1 MHCGSVYASVATR
14 LLRPCLLPFLSKE
27 SLLIDP
33 GDNLGV
39 ALRSLTPGEI
49 VTLGERR
56 VEITAAIP
64 PKQKFTLQA
73 MAAGERARMYG
84 VTVGIATQP
93 IAAGALVTTGNLKHD
108 ADGFT
113 GTRSGKFN
121 WQAPDVSVWRNRHF
135 EGYHRSDG
143 SVGTANHWVVIPMVF
158 CETRNVNAIRS
169 AFERALGYEKTTHY
183 QQLATRLVETYRA
196 GADRDAILEVTCE
209 PLESSAA
216 SRVFPNLD
224 GIQFLTHS
232 LGCGGTRDDANAL
245 CGLLAG
251 YITHPNVAGATVL
264 SLGCENAQLEI
275 LEEAILAR
283 SPHFDKPLLTYRQQ
297 SYPDEKTLL
306 ETAIKD
312 TFLGLVEANNISR
325 APASLDKLCIGVEC
339 GGSDGFS
346 GISANPTLGA
356 LSDQVVTLGGRV
368 ILSEFPEL
376 CGVEQEL
383 VNRCVTDEVA
393 LRFTELT
400 SAYAARARA
409 VGSDFSQ
416 NPSPGNIR
424 DGLIT
429 DAIKSAG
436 AAKKGGSSPVVA
448 ALDYPE
454 VATAPGLN
462 LLCTPGGDVEST
474 TAMAG
479 AHANIILFTTGL
491 GTPTGNPVCP
501 VIKVSTNTELAER
514 LPDLIDFDTGG
525 IIRGES
531 GIEELGC
538 RLLDLVI
545 EVASGRVR
553 TKAQILGQEDFQPW
567 KRGVSL

>member
-1 MHCGSVYASVATR
+1 MKDA
-14 LLRPCLLPFLSKE
+14 
-27 SLLIDP
+27 LLIDP
-33 GDNLGV
+33 TDNLGV
-39 ALRSLTPGEI
+39 ALRALSPGEH
-49 VTLGERR
+49 VSVGNST
-56 VEITAAIP
+56 VAITAAIP
-64 PKQKFTLQA
+64 PKQKFTLTTLNP
-73 MAAGERARMYG
+73 GDRARMYG
-84 VTVGIATQP
+84 VTVGVATDEIP
-93 IAAGALVTTGNLKHD
+93 SGGLISTKNLKHD
-108 ADGFT
+108 ADSFT
-113 GTRSGKFN
+113 RTR
-121 WQAPDVSVWRNRHF
+121 QAEFQWTPPEVSQWRNRTF
-135 EGYHRSDG
+135 DGYHRSDG

-158 CETRNVNAIRS
+158 CETRNVNAIRT

-183 QQLATRLVETYRA
+183 QDLASRLVDSYLS
-196 GADRDAILEVTCE
+196 GADKSALEQITCDVATDALK
-209 PLESSAA
+209 
-216 SRVFPNLD
+216 SRIFPQVD
-224 GIQFLTHS
+224 GIQFLTHT

-275 LEEAILAR
+275 LEKAIRDR
-283 SPHFDKPLLTYRQQ
+283 SPNFDKPLLTFRQQ
-297 SYPDEKTLL
+297 GYPDEKTLL
-306 ETAIKD
+306 ESAIKE
-312 TFLGLVEANNISR
+312 TFLGLIEANKATR
-325 APASLDKLCIGVEC
+325 RPAPLDKLCIGVEC

-346 GISANPTLGA
+346 GISANPTLGS
-356 LSDQVVTLGGRV
+356 LSDLLVALEGKV

-383 VNRCVTDEVA
+383 VDRCVSDDVA
-393 LRFTELT
+393 ARFTELT
-400 SAYAARARA
+400 SAYAARAKA

-436 AAKKGGSSPVVA
+436 AAKKGGTSPIVA

-454 VATAPGLN
+454 VVTRPGLN

-479 AHANIILFTTGL
+479 AHANVILFTTGL

-501 VIKVSTNTELAER
+501 VVKVSTNTELAER
-514 LPDLIDFDTGG
+514 LPDLIDFDTGS
-525 IIRGES
+525 IIRGQAT
-531 GIEELGC
+531 IAELAHQ
-538 RLLDLVI
+538 LLDLVI
-545 EVASGRVR
+545 EVASGRVK
-553 TKAQILGQEDFQPW
+553 TKAQQLGQEDFQPW